1 MFVRRVGDLSDQKL
15 AEDGPVPYTFAEIQ
29 QLWHLW
35 RRQYVF
41 EDRILFGLSR
51 MTVSNPQPESE
62 PEPYRQVTHIDEL
75 SPAWG
80 FTLSDARGEKRASVS
95 RAFRGIVREV

>member
-41 EDRILFGLSR
+41 VIRERPKSILSSV
-51 MTVSNPQPESE
+51 TNPQPESE

-80 FTLSDARGEKRASVS
+80 FTLSDARGEERASVS